1 MRRGTIR
8 DARRFIAAREDF
20 DCGNLYGGHLKPGPY
35 AVGLAPKGYLPAAW
49 KVRFAFDNPTYVVY
63 SYGTPIAWVAD
74 DGREVVPYVRYSN
87 STARH
92 QTEARMGMDTVNWWK
107 LREPAPYEVAA

>member
-8 DARRFIAAREDF
+8 DAHRFIAAREDF
-20 DCGNLYGGHLKPGPY
+20 DCGNLYGGNNPY
-35 AVGLAPKGYLPAAW
+35 RFPTGYMPNEW
-49 KVRFAFDNPTYVVY
+49 VRRYRLDNPTYVVY

-74 DGREVVPYVRYSN
+74 DGREVVPYVTYSV
-87 STARH
+87 STTRH
-92 QTEARMGMDTVNWWK
+92 QGQARQGMPTVNWWK